1 MNLRTASL
9 VLALAVSAWA
19 CTDTP
24 GTDACVSPCG
34 AADAGPARQDAAD
47 TGARDADAAGPDARD
62 QGPAPEDARVDG
74 GPEDA
79 EADSGVDGGPDTGPD
94 AGTADADAGPADTG
108 VQPWCATPPPGFVRV
123 AAGTFVMGAAND
135 QPGSQV
141 SDRPQHP
148 VRLTR
153 DYWIGATEVTQEE
166 WSRLMPN
173 NPSFHTGCARC
184 PVESVS
190 WDEAID
196 YVNALSTSCGLTPC
210 YPALA
215 ADRGVFT
222 VSLDCPG
229 FRLPIDAEW
238 EHATRAGTTTAFFNG
253 EPLASSGGM
262 PEPRMAGY
270 GWTDGSTMTHPVGEL
285 MPNPFGLYDVYGN
298 VAEMM
303 SDGPR
308 AYVASM
314 TAVVDPIGPAP
325 MVRRP
330 SLRGGSIGSG
340 SAGLRSYARATLPL
354 VPGDPSFGFRVA
366 RTAP

>member
-1 MNLRTASL
+1 MTPRIASL
-9 VLALAVSAWA
+9 VLTLAVSAWA

-34 AADAGPARQDAAD
+34 AADAGPGGQDAAD
-47 TGARDADAAGPDARD
+47 SGARDADAAGPDARD

-79 EADSGVDGGPDTGPD
+79 EADSGADTGPD
-94 AGTADADAGPADTG
+94 AGAADADAGPADTG

-123 AAGTFVMGAAND
+123 AAGDFVMGAAND
-135 QPGSQV
+135 QPGSQFR
-141 SDRPQHP
+141 DRPQHP

-153 DYWIGATEVTQEE
+153 DFWIGATEVTQEE

-184 PVESVS
+184 PVENVS
-190 WDEAID
+190 WDEAVD

-215 ADRGVFT
+215 ADRQFFT
-222 VSLDCPG
+222 LSLDCTG

-253 EPLASSGGM
+253 EPLASSGSM

-270 GWTDGSTMTHPVGEL
+270 GWTVGSTMTHPVGEL

-298 VAEMM
+298 VAEMT
-303 SDGPR
+303 SDGRR

-314 TAVVDPIGPAP
+314 TAVVDPVGPGWMIA
-325 MVRRP
+325 RP
-330 SLRGGSIGSG
+330 SLRGGAIGSS
-340 SAGLRSYARATLPL
+340 SADLRSYTR
-354 VPGDPSFGFRVA
+354 VEINRVDPALGFRVA